1 MLFVLR
7 SRAEA
12 GAGNMFSCE
21 SFSSR
26 MRAEHGAF
34 FAVRL
39 KCDLKAGTV
48 AVVLVMVPGLSR
60 GAVV

>member
-1 MLFVLR
+1 
-7 SRAEA
+7 
-12 GAGNMFSCE
+12 MFSCE

-26 MRAEHGAF
+26 MRAKHGAF

-39 KCDLKAGTV
+39 KHGLKAGTV

-60 GAVV
+60 GR